1 MFGSSSKKNAT
12 NIKSKLI
19 SCRGFGV
26 DATFC
31 GWRIRKVCVWGK
43 WFSLC
48 GDLSTEHYTSKCLYL
63 ALDSNSTGLTSNRS
77 CKVRSTA
84 AKRTERPWHASCWA
98 ERWVP
103 QGDRR
108 GPLSSPGSSLSGLS
122 QHINRSFLHKVVG
135 LWDKCS
141 VGAQGGGRKSHLEV
155 RKDGQRWHCV
165 GCWSWST
172 QLSRIITFAKSN
184 MGTVTLQRHDI

>member
-1 MFGSSSKKNAT
+1 MPPFVAGESGKCVSEENGSLYVVIWAQNTIRQNAYT
-12 NIKSKLI
+12 LH
-19 SCRGFGV
+19 
-26 DATFC
+26 
-31 GWRIRKVCVWGK
+31 
-43 WFSLC
+43 
-48 GDLSTEHYTSKCLYL
+48 STQI
-63 ALDSNSTGLTSNRS
+63 STGLTSNRS

-108 GPLSSPGSSLSGLS
+108 RPLSSPGSSLSGLS